1 MRERIN
7 KMSNAICEEVEEI
20 VIPTKGQQPTL
31 MDLWTEMNRL
41 KLENECLK
49 ANNYELKKQNLQ
61 LRSDINVL
69 HNRLDE
75 NSQYT
80 TLVDGNDDL
89 SYMDEYAKGNEE
101 LEEELAKAY
110 KSTGEDYK
118 FGGHDLKEEL

>member
-1 MRERIN
+1 MN
-7 KMSNAICEEVEEI
+7 NVCVYGEEI
-20 VIPTKGQQPTL
+20 ELSTKGQQPTL
-31 MDLWTEMNRL
+31 MDLWAEMNRL

-61 LRSDINVL
+61 LRNDNILL
-69 HNRLDE
+69 HNRLLDE

-110 KSTGEDYK
+110 KTTGDDYK
-118 FGGHDLKEEL
+118 FGGHDIKTN